1 MKRASRRR
9 GFTLI
14 ELVVVLAI
22 LALLLT
28 IAVPRYLRTIDNG
41 RVAVQQQNIAAL
53 RDAIDKFHGDQG
65 RYPQSLDELVTARYL
80 RSIPVDPTT
89 ERADWVVVPPA
100 DASAEATGVY
110 DVRSAAPSAAGGDRA
125 S

>member
-1 MKRASRRR
+1 MKTTRR

-28 IAVPRYLRTIDNG
+28 IAVPRYLHTLDSG
-41 RVAVQQQNIAAL
+41 RLSVQRQNIAAL
-53 RDAIDKFHGDQG
+53 RDAIDKFRGDVG
-65 RYPQSLDELVTARYL
+65 RYPTSLDELVSARYL
-80 RSIPVDPTT
+80 RTIPVDPAT
-89 ERADWVVVPPA
+89 ERPDWVVVPPQ
-100 DASAEATGVY
+100 DPSQSGVF
-110 DVRSAAPSAAGGDRA
+110 DVRSAVAPREEVPRA

>member
-1 MKRASRRR
+1 MKPDLRRR

-28 IAVPRYLRTIDNG
+28 IAVPRYLRTLDNG
-41 RVAVQQQNIAAL
+41 KVSVQRQNIAAL

-65 RYPQSLDELVTARYL
+65 RYPQTLDELVTAHYMRA
-80 RSIPVDPTT
+80 IPVDPTT
-89 ERADWVVVPPA
+89 ERADWVIVPPQ
-100 DASAEATGVY
+100 DPNQPGVY
-110 DVRSAAPSAAGGDRA
+110 DVRSAAQPREGGGRA

>member
-1 MKRASRRR
+1 MKPGRRRR

-41 RVAVQQQNIAAL
+41 RVSVQRQNVAAL

-65 RYPQSLDELVTARYL
+65 RYPQSLDELVSAKYL
-80 RSIPVDPTT
+80 RAVPVDPVTD
-89 ERADWVVVPPA
+89 RSDWVIVPPQ
-100 DASAEATGVY
+100 DPNLTGVY
-110 DVRSAAPSAAGGDRA
+110 DVRSAAPPREGADRA

>member
-1 MKRASRRR
+1 MRSEPRRN

-22 LALLLT
+22 LSLLLT
-28 IAVPRYLRTIDNG
+28 IAVPRYLRTIENG
-41 RVAVQQQNIAAL
+41 RVSVQKQNIAAL

-80 RSIPVDPTT
+80 RAIPVDPTT
-89 ERADWVVVPPA
+89 ERADWVVVPPQ
-100 DASAEATGVY
+100 DPDLTGVY
-110 DVRSAAPSAAGGDRA
+110 DVRSATPPREEGRRA

>member
-1 MKRASRRR
+1 MKPGLRRR

-14 ELVVVLAI
+14 ELIVVLAI

-41 RVAVQQQNIAAL
+41 RASVQRQNVAAL

-65 RYPQSLDELVTARYL
+65 RYPQSLDELVAAKYL
-80 RSIPVDPTT
+80 RAVPVDPVTD
-89 ERADWVVVPPA
+89 RPDWVLVPPQ
-100 DASAEATGVY
+100 DPNLTGVY
-110 DVRSAAPSAAGGDRA
+110 DVRSAAPLREGADHA